1 MKCAT
6 AWVLLTVIL
15 FLGGCETA
23 RGLGKDMN
31 KAGKWIEKKASK

>member
-6 AWVLLTVIL
+6 ASMLLAAIL
-15 FLGGCETA
+15 LLGGCETA
-23 RGLGKDMN
+23 RGLGKDMS